1 MIRKTLLVFSLPFLM
16 SLLACSGFQTRVK
29 NEAAL
34 ANVKKVAVTGFCVVQ
49 PKPPMK
55 SGGGGI
61 VSQSPESSQMYDSVV
76 KAFSDKTKWK
86 VSPPSLMKKNPG
98 YVAAYDRTM
107 KGFQNKYP
115 VSSDQQ
121 KYTVESIMDND
132 SLRIL
137 GVEGRNALMKALGV
151 DALITAQVDVFLKGN
166 TVMGIG
172 SRYPQAR
179 LSFQLYTP
187 NADRADW
194 FEGNLEG
201 EEAKVS
207 VGKTAFIDE
216 KILNE
221 QALLSARSAFNKIG
235 SNPKE

>member
-1 MIRKTLLVFSLPFLM
+1 
-16 SLLACSGFQTRVK
+16 
-29 NEAAL
+29 
-34 ANVKKVAVTGFCVVQ
+34 
-49 PKPPMK
+49 MK
-55 SGGGGI
+55 GGGGGI
-61 VSQSPESSQMYDSVV
+61 VSQSPESNQMYESII
-76 KAFSDKTKWK
+76 KAFADKTKWK
-86 VSPPSLMKKNPG
+86 VTASSVLKKNTG
-98 YVAAYDRTM
+98 YQAAYDRTM

-121 KYTVESIMDND
+121 KYTVDSIMDND

-207 VGKTAFIDE
+207 VGKTAFFDE

-221 QALLSARSAFNKIG
+221 QALQSARTAFAKIG
-235 SNPKE
+235 TNPAP